1 MKKLISILLCCMM
14 MVSIFSASAA
24 QVYAAAELSSCF
36 AVTSTE
42 LVNDKIT
49 YTIAVKPGQEKLVG
63 LSLKVKYDGD
73 ILAVDSC
80 KINEKFNG
88 IGATGADVNE
98 TNTYSIIW
106 THATGVNV
114 TSSQIA
120 FAEITFKVIGEE
132 RDVAEVAF
140 LCEEFD
146 TDDGKDNDH
155 YKPDGQVLFAHDE
168 FFTLSAPVVSKVYS
182 TVSELVVEWGAV
194 EGADSY
200 NIYRKTKSSD
210 WVKIAEGVTDTRYID
225 GTIATETEYFYN
237 VSAVNA
243 YGETELLGD
252 GVEGFNFGSIDS
264 IDYTILEDGVS
275 LTWEKLNLAEKYN
288 VYRKEVAQSDSEWEH
303 IGTATVNS
311 YTDKTLESYV
321 DYNYR
326 VEAVKGNYVAGLSVA
341 YPVVKY
347 LAMPEFAITN
357 TESGIEIYYGEVN
370 GATQYIIEKKTGNGA
385 WTVLTTINDP
395 TEDVYVDESVVVN
408 GSYAY
413 RITAKA
419 PDMSSATKTL
429 SAITRLGTPTVNSIS
444 VDVPGMT
451 ITWTAVAGATEYKI
465 YRKEYGTNQ
474 LTVIGTS
481 VTTSYTDT
489 TAQSNVVYTYTVSAA
504 NATGCGMYDK
514 VGKTRIF
521 FASPVLQSRENVV
534 NGVKITWT
542 PVEGATG
549 YRIYRRGAGTNYW
562 HYLGTIDA
570 KNTSYV
576 DYGKDVNGKNIG
588 MKNGEYY
595 RYTVRAT
602 NENRGS
608 NVKYPG
614 GYNQTIYSGFDTT
627 GLYLKHVSTPKM
639 VSVTNASAGVLVKW
653 NAVPG
658 ATSYRVYRRGAGSTY
673 WYFLGE
679 VKGTSYTDTAI
690 VNASGKYYRYT
701 VRAVSGYYSGFDT
714 NGLYLMR
721 LSDPDLT
728 SARSYSTGLTV
739 KWKQSAG
746 AQGYYV
752 YRKTSGTSW
761 VRVATLKGVSNT
773 TYTDK
778 TAKKGTTYIYTVKA
792 YCGSTMSQCD
802 QGGIS
807 CRAKY

>member
-1 MKKLISILLCCMM
+1 MKKLISILLCCLM

-24 QVYAAAELSSCF
+24 QVYAAAELSSYF
-36 AVTSTE
+36 AVTSTD
-42 LVNDKIT
+42 LVDDKIT
-49 YTIAVKPGQEKLVG
+49 YTIAVNPGQEKLVG

-80 KINEKFNG
+80 NINEKFNG

-98 TNTYSIIW
+98 TDTYSIIW

-114 TSSQIA
+114 TSSKIV

-132 RDVAEVAF
+132 RDFAEVAF

-146 TDDGKDNDH
+146 TDDGVDNDH
-155 YKPDGQVLFAHDE
+155 YKPDGQMLFAHDS

-200 NIYRKTKSSD
+200 NVYRKTASSD
-210 WVKIAEGVTDTRYID
+210 WTAIATGVTDTRYID
-225 GTIATETEYFYN
+225 ATIATETEYFYN

-243 YGETELLGD
+243 YGETELLGE

-264 IDYTILEDGVS
+264 IDYSILEDGVS
-275 LTWEKLNLAEKYN
+275 LTWEKLSLAEKYN
-288 VYRKEVAQSDSEWEH
+288 VYRKEVSATDWEL
-303 IGTATVNS
+303 IGTANVNS

-357 TESGIEIYYGEVN
+357 TESGIEVYYGAVN

-385 WTVLTTINDP
+385 WTVLATINNP
-395 TEDVYVDESVVVN
+395 EEDVYVDENVVVN

-419 PDMSSATKTL
+419 PDMSSAVKTL
-429 SAITRLGTPTVNSIS
+429 SAITRLGTPTVKSIS

-451 ITWTAVAGATEYKI
+451 ITWSAVAGATEYKI

-504 NATGCGMYDK
+504 NETGCGMYDK
-514 VGKTRIF
+514 AGKTRIF

-608 NVKYPG
+608 DVVYPG

-639 VSVTNASAGVLVKW
+639 VSVTNASTGVLVKW
-653 NAVPG
+653 QAIPG

-690 VNASGKYYRYT
+690 ANASGKYYRYT

-714 NGLYLMR
+714 TGLYLLR

-792 YCGSTMSQCD
+792 YCGSTMSSYD
-802 QGGIS
+802 SSGIS

>member
-1 MKKLISILLCCMM
+1 MKKLISILLCCLM

-24 QVYAAAELSSCF
+24 QVYAAAELSSYF
-36 AVTSTE
+36 TVTNTE

-49 YTIAVKPGQEKLVG
+49 YTIAINPSHAKLAG

-73 ILAVDSC
+73 ILAIDSC
-80 KINEKFNG
+80 EVNSKFTG
-88 IGATGADVNE
+88 TSVTGADINAE
-98 TNTYSIIW
+98 DTYSIAW
-106 THATGVNV
+106 VSDKGVNI
-114 TSSQIA
+114 TSSK
-120 FAEITFKVIGEE
+120 ITFAQVTFKMIGEE
-132 RDVAEVAF
+132 RDYAEVAF
-140 LCEEFD
+140 SCEEFFTAD
-146 TDDGKDNDH
+146 DNDSNDH
-155 YKPDGQVLFAHDE
+155 GKGDGLTLFAYDS
-168 FFTLSAPVVSKVYS
+168 FFTLSSPVVSKVYS
-182 TVSELVVEWGAV
+182 TISDLVVEWGAV

-200 NIYRKTKSSD
+200 NVYRKTASSN
-210 WVKIAEGVTDTRYID
+210 WVKIAEGVKDTRYID
-225 GTIATETEYFYN
+225 NTIATETEYLYN

-243 YGETELLGD
+243 YGETELVGN
-252 GVEGFNFGSIDS
+252 GVVGFNFGSIDY
-264 IDYTILEDGVS
+264 ITPTVLADGVS
-275 LTWEKLNLAEKYN
+275 LTWEKLTLAEKYN
-288 VYRKEVAQSDSEWEH
+288 VYRKEVSASEWEL
-303 IGTATVNS
+303 IGTSNVNS

-321 DYNYR
+321 EYNYR
-326 VEAVKGNYVAGLSVA
+326 VEAIKGSYVAGLSVD

-347 LAMPEFAITN
+347 LAMPEFAVTN
-357 TESGIEIYYGEVN
+357 TESGIEVYYGAVN
-370 GATQYIIEKKTGNGA
+370 GATKYIIEKKTGNGD
-385 WTVLTTINDP
+385 WIVLATINDP
-395 TEDVYVDESVVVN
+395 TEDVYLDEDIVIG
-408 GSYAY
+408 GSYSY
-413 RITAKA
+413 RIKAYA
-419 PDMSSATKTL
+419 PDITSAQKT
-429 SAITRLGTPTVNSIS
+429 AAAVTRLGTPTVKSIS

-451 ITWTAVAGATEYKI
+451 ITWSAVSGATEYKI
-465 YRKEYGTNQ
+465 YRKVYGTNQ
-474 LTVIGTS
+474 LSLIGTA
-481 VTTSYTDT
+481 VGTSYTDV
-489 TAQSNVVYTYTVSAA
+489 TAESNVVYTYTVSAA
-504 NATGCGMYDK
+504 NSTGCGMYDK

-542 PVEGATG
+542 AVEGATG

-608 NVKYPG
+608 NVQYTG
-614 GYNQTIYSGFDTT
+614 GYNETIYSGFDTT

-639 VSVTNASAGVLVKW
+639 VSVSNASTGVLVKW
-653 NAVPG
+653 NAIPG

-690 VNASGKYYRYT
+690 ANASGKYYRYT

-714 NGLYLMR
+714 TGLYLMR
-721 LSDPDLT
+721 ISEPDLT

-739 KWKQSAG
+739 KWKQCAG
-746 AQGYYV
+746 VQGYYV
-752 YRKTSGTSW
+752 YRKTSNSSW
-761 VRVATLKGVSNT
+761 VRIATLKGVSNT

-792 YCGSTMSQCD
+792 YYGSTMSTCD

>member
-1 MKKLISILLCCMM
+1 M

-24 QVYAAAELSSCF
+24 QVYAAAELSSYF
-36 AVTSTE
+36 TVTHTE

-49 YTIAVKPGQEKLVG
+49 YTIAVNPEQQKLVG

-73 ILAVDSC
+73 ILAIDSC
-80 KINEKFNG
+80 KINEKFGG
-88 IGATGADVNE
+88 ISATGADVNE
-98 TNTYSIIW
+98 EDTYSIIW
-106 THATGVNV
+106 THATGINV
-114 TSSQIA
+114 ASSKIA
-120 FAEITFKVIGEE
+120 FAEVTFKVIGEA

-155 YKPDGQVLFAHDE
+155 YKPDGQILFAHDS
-168 FFTLSAPVVSKVYS
+168 FLTLSAPVVNKVYS
-182 TVSELVVEWGAV
+182 TISELVVEWGAV
-194 EGADSY
+194 TGAESY
-200 NIYRKTKSSD
+200 NVYRKTKSSD
-210 WVKIAEGVTDTRYID
+210 WVKIAEGVEDTRYID

-243 YGETELLGD
+243 NGDETELYGE

-264 IDYTILEDGVS
+264 ITTKVLADGVS
-275 LTWEKLNLAEKYN
+275 LTWEKLSLAEKYN
-288 VYRKEVAQSDSEWEH
+288 VYRKKVSAAEWEL
-303 IGTATVNS
+303 IGTSTVNS

-326 VEAVKGNYVAGLSVA
+326 VEAIKGTYVAGLSVD

-347 LAMPEFAITN
+347 LAIPEFAVTN
-357 TESGIEIYYGEVN
+357 TENGIEVYYGDVN
-370 GATQYIIEKKTGNGA
+370 GASKYTIWKKTGNGA
-385 WTVLTTINDP
+385 WTVLTTVTNPD
-395 TEDVYVDESVVVN
+395 EDVYVDDAVTVN
-408 GSYAY
+408 GSYTYKIQAE
-413 RITAKA
+413 AADGMK
-419 PDMSSATKTL
+419 SAEKTL
-429 SAITRLGTPTVNSIS
+429 AAITRLGTPTVNSIS

-451 ITWTAVAGATEYKI
+451 ITWTAVSGATEYKI
-465 YRKEYGTNQ
+465 YRKVYGTNQ
-474 LTVIGTS
+474 LSLIGTA
-481 VTTSYTDT
+481 VGTSYTDT

-504 NATGCGMYDK
+504 NSTGCGMYDK

-534 NGVKITWT
+534 NGVKITWS

-588 MKNGEYY
+588 MANGAYY

-639 VSVTNASAGVLVKW
+639 VSVTNASTGVLVKW
-653 NAVPG
+653 QAISG

-690 VNASGKYYRYT
+690 ANASGKYYRYT

-714 NGLYLMR
+714 TGLYLMR
-721 LSDPDLT
+721 ISEPDLT

-739 KWKQSAG
+739 KWKQCAG
-746 AQGYYV
+746 VQGYYV
-752 YRKTSGTSW
+752 YRKTSNSSW
-761 VRVATLKGVSNT
+761 VRIATVKGASNT

-792 YCGSTMSQCD
+792 YYGSAMSTCD